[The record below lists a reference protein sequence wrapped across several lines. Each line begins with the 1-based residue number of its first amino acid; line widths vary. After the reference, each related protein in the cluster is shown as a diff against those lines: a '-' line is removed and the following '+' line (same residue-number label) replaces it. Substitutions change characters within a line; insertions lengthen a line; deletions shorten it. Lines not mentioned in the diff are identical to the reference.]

1 MKVIATD
8 YAAGMVEE
16 ARRRAQ
22 ALNLQ
27 NMSFEVA
34 DATNL
39 QQFADGTF
47 DGISCA
53 SGLFLFPDQ
62 PRALQEFKRVLKS
75 EGFLVVSVWGLPEET
90 DCARLVGGVNQQLLS
105 SPGTSSQERN
115 KPLVP
120 TLGNREHFQSLLEQ
134 GGFDQLSIRQFNCVF
149 DMQIDDM
156 LGNPM
161 CLGTIEQLQAQGK
174 SNARQL
180 VSAAITAAARLQGF
194 LKPDGGL
201 LFPRNVA
208 IIAEMQ
214 ART

>member
-1 MKVIATD
+1 
-8 YAAGMVEE
+8 
-16 ARRRAQ
+16 
-22 ALNLQ
+22 
-27 NMSFEVA
+27 
-34 DATNL
+34 
-39 QQFADGTF
+39 
-47 DGISCA
+47 
-53 SGLFLFPDQ
+53 
-62 PRALQEFKRVLKS
+62 
-75 EGFLVVSVWGLPEET
+75 
-90 DCARLVGGVNQQLLS
+90 
-105 SPGTSSQERN
+105 
-115 KPLVP
+115 
-120 TLGNREHFQSLLEQ
+120 
-134 GGFDQLSIRQFNCVF
+134 
-149 DMQIDDM
+149 MQIDDM